1 MAVENV
7 VDLKLNFDD
16 NGLVE
21 LQKKQLDL
29 IQRQVKYQKEMKDAV
44 NETLHEAVMSEK
56 AYSDAIKENLGQLK
70 AQDLQ
75 IKKTSSAAQLYE
87 RAVDKITD
95 SLGQFKDRAAAAING
110 LKDYG
115 IGIIN
120 SIKATTGFSKAL
132 NVLKLAFIG
141 TGIGALILALGALV
155 AVFTRTQSGANRV
168 SQAMAGLG
176 SAVDVVIGKLVIFGE
191 KLIDG
196 LNKFGKFAAE
206 AEKKYSG
213 LGNFLIKLIP
223 GLNAFADVAKIGG
236 IVFKGFGE
244 EISKAAK
251 EGAKIEKGYQELSKR
266 TRELTI
272 DQAESEKTLAKLT
285 VTANNEALSAKQ
297 RIAATKA
304 ASAETQRILSKE
316 IAIERERLRLV
327 QADIALKKQ
336 SGVGTND
343 ALEQDRADALARI
356 KSLQADLINQQ
367 AEYSAG
373 VRGISQAEQ
382 ERIKKLQDAY
392 KGLLGDLEKRLD
404 KATITGEDGIEKLLA
419 QRDVAIQ
426 ELVDFQKTLEDAAQK
441 AGVKIPE
448 ATKTQILS
456 LYSEVEDE
464 FVRQAAE
471 FRKKNPFS
479 IETFL
484 SFDGKTNLDAAQKLG
499 DDVVGLLDLGKKAKI
514 KEIQKLGEKLGKD
527 VTESVQKGLN
537 DAELNATPL
546 FQKIVNGLKQTF
558 DVNSEQLGFITDQIS
573 STISDL
579 DGIIGS
585 GTQKQITEN
594 ERLIKSIEDRV
605 KAAEEAYNVEL
616 KLQEDG
622 FANSAKLKEDEL
634 REEQARLQRAQQK
647 KEELEKR
654 ALRQQLISDSLQQA
668 SQLALGAAKVIT
680 AESGKGLI
688 GIITAAAGIAL
699 LFRII
704 AQAKANAAK
713 FSTPPKFR
721 GGGQLLEGP
730 SHEQGGIPI
739 VIGNSRVVEAEGG
752 EFIIRKKSSVVNE
765 EFFHRVNRGEYD
777 HLNLTKTIE
786 QANQGRELAR
796 RFNAM
801 GETGSRIAAQYRAR
815 DNSSQNR
822 ATDKAISD
830 RLDRLTYVVE
840 NVLETLQER
849 PVIEPMDRPYRK
861 TYRMGRIKY
870 KETIRP
876 KD

>member
-1 MAVENV
+1 MAVEV
-7 VDLKLNFDD
+7 TEVELKLNFND

-21 LQKKQLDL
+21 YQKKQLDL
-29 IQRQVKYQKEMKDAV
+29 ISRQIKYQNQMRDAV
-44 NETLHEAVMSEK
+44 NETLQEAVASEK
-56 AYSDAIKENLGQLK
+56 KYSDAIKENLGQLK

-95 SLGQFKDRAAAAING
+95 SLGQFKDRATAAING

-115 IGIIN
+115 LGIIN
-120 SIKATTGFSKAL
+120 SIKATAGFSKAL
-132 NVLKLAFIG
+132 NVLKLAIIG
-141 TGIGALILALGALV
+141 TGIGALLLALGALV

-213 LGNFLIKLIP
+213 LGNFLIKLLP
-223 GLNAFADVAKIGG
+223 GLSAFADITKLGG

-356 KSLQADLINQQ
+356 KSLQADLITQQ

-373 VRGISQAEQ
+373 IRGISQAEQ

-392 KGLLGDLEKRLD
+392 NGLLGDLEKRLD
-404 KATITGEDGIEKLLA
+404 KATLGSSDGLDRILAEKDAAILEIIELQSSIENAAKIAGIKIPQAVRDQVTSLLGIVDSEFKKAVDEYKSKNGIENFELLPGLQDREKA
-419 QRDVAIQ
+419 K
-426 ELVDFQKTLEDAAQK
+426 ELA
-441 AGVKIPE
+441 KI
-448 ATKTQILS
+448 TKENTFTVVS
-456 LYSEVEDE
+456 S
-464 FVRQAAE
+464 AAE
-471 FRKKNPFS
+471 GA
-479 IETFL
+479 EEAL
-484 SFDGKTNLDAAQKLG
+484 SAFDNIKQKILDA
-499 DDVVGLLDLGKKAKI
+499 
-514 KEIQKLGEKLGKD
+514 
-527 VTESVQKGLN
+527 LN
-537 DAELNATPL
+537 LNE
-546 FQKIVNGLKQTF
+546 
-558 DVNSEQLGFITDQIS
+558 EQLGFIADQIS
-573 STISDL
+573 ATISSIDN
-579 DGIIGS
+579 IISS
-585 GTQKQITEN
+585 GTQRQIAEN
-594 ERLIKSIEDRV
+594 EALIASIEKRV
-605 KAAEEAYNVEL
+605 SAAQTAYDTEL

-622 FANSAKLKEDEL
+622 LANSAKLKEDEL
-634 REEQARLQRAQQK
+634 RAEQARLQRAQEQK
-647 KEELEKR
+647 EALEKK

-688 GIITAAAGIAL
+688 GIVTAAAGIAL

-721 GGGQLLEGP
+721 GGGQLLQGP

-801 GETGSRIAAQYRAR
+801 GETGSRIAAQHRAR
-815 DNSSQNR
+815 DNSSQSR

-849 PVIEPMDRPYRK
+849 PVITPTDTGYRK
-861 TYRMGRIKY
+861 EYRRGRIRY
-870 KETIRP
+870 KETFRP